1 MMFLIWVKNICL
13 IIKAESF
20 MKQPFA
26 VLGIFFLAFIIW
38 LITTTGKLFSISHI
52 HTETILFCLGGLNVE
67 ECCLMSHQFS
77 FLSVIYHNQMQTVS
91 NKAGLFCRIKHLCKI
106 FQQTDD
112 LIMSVNPGITFILSL
127 FHILTDHTDHP
138 DDSHQMIH
146 MFVGHKDL
154 SHIFPVKTSLF
165 QLAKQGIST
174 ATIHE

>member
-1 MMFLIWVKNICL
+1 
-13 IIKAESF
+13 

-26 VLGIFFLAFIIW
+26 VLGIFFLTFIVR
-38 LITTTGKLFSISHI
+38 LISTAGKLLAISHI
-52 HTETILFCLGGLNVE
+52 HAETILLCLRGLNVE

-77 FLSVIYHNQMQTVS
+77 FFSVIYHNQMQAVT
-91 NKAGLFCRIKHLCKI
+91 NEAGLFRRIKLLCKI